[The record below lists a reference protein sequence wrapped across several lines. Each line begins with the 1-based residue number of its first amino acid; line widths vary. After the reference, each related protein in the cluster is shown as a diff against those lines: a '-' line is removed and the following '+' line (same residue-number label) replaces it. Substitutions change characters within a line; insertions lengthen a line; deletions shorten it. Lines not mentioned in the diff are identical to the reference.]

1 MNMTTNDESL
11 KIPKIEMQNNW
22 NLKLF
27 LLKIFIQWNAIYI
40 VCTLT
45 RVRRGELEFWN
56 FVFLKEV
63 KIFFDLWVG
72 CPMMGGVGWGGGIFC
87 RGEVSSISVNFSF
100 RNARFQKFKKVLPVA
115 LSFSIFTFSY
125 LRQMQGFK

>member
-1 MNMTTNDESL
+1 
-11 KIPKIEMQNNW
+11 
-22 NLKLF
+22 
-27 LLKIFIQWNAIYI
+27 
-40 VCTLT
+40 
-45 RVRRGELEFWN
+45 
-56 FVFLKEV
+56 
-63 KIFFDLWVG
+63 
-72 CPMMGGVGWGGGIFC
+72 MMGGLGWGGGIFR